1 MFKTEHINAMHNKHP
16 DPLWFVAQIK
26 PNSERIAV
34 THLER
39 QGFDVFAPQQKST
52 HRKGHRFVEKI
63 TALFPS
69 YVFVSF
75 YPTFTHWRA
84 VNSTR
89 GVSRLIS
96 TQQRPQALPL
106 GFVDALKA
114 QCDDDM
120 ILRDQTDLCENMS
133 VRVTQGPFSGLVGTV
148 QRAAPKE
155 RVWVLLDLLGHSAPV
170 NLSTQGVHIVS
181 A

>member
-1 MFKTEHINAMHNKHP
+1 MLNKHP
-16 DPLWFVAQIK
+16 DLLWFVAQVK
-26 PNSERIAV
+26 PNSERIAE
-34 THLER
+34 THLVR

-75 YPTFTHWRA
+75 CPTFTHWRA

-96 TQQRPQALPL
+96 AHQTPQALPM

-114 QCDDDM
+114 QCDDEM
-120 ILRDQTDLCENMS
+120 ILRDQLELREHIS
-133 VRVTQGPFSGLVGTV
+133 VRVMEGPFSGLVGTV
-148 QRAAPKE
+148 LRAAPKE
-155 RVWVLLDLLGHSAPV
+155 RVWVLLDLLGQSAPV
-170 NLSTQGVHIVS
+170 TLSTQSLQKVS

>member
-1 MFKTEHINAMHNKHP
+1 MHNQHP

-69 YVFVSF
+69 YVFVSLH
-75 YPTFTHWRA
+75 PTFTHWRT

-89 GVSRLIS
+89 GVNRLIS
-96 TQQRPQALPL
+96 AHQRPQALPL

-114 QCDDDM
+114 QCDDEM
-120 ILRDQTDLCENMS
+120 ILSDQVDFCENMS
-133 VRVTQGPFSGLVGTV
+133 VRVTQGPFSGLLGTV
-148 QRAAPKE
+148 LRAAPKE
-155 RVWVLLDLLGHSAPV
+155 RVWVLLDLLGQTAPV
-170 NLSTQGVHIVS
+170 TLSTQSLQKVPT
-181 A
+181 

>member
-1 MFKTEHINAMHNKHP
+1 MHRKDT

-34 THLER
+34 AHLVR

-69 YVFVSF
+69 YVFVSLC
-75 YPTFTHWRA
+75 PTFAHWRA

-96 TQQRPQALPL
+96 AHQRPQALPM

-114 QCDDDM
+114 KCDDEM
-120 ILRDQTDLCENMS
+120 ILSDQADLCENMS
-133 VRVTQGPFSGLVGTV
+133 VRVTQGPFSGLLGTV
-148 QRAAPKE
+148 LHTAPTE
-155 RVWVLLDLLGHSAPV
+155 RVWVLLDLLGQSAPV
-170 NLSTQGVHIVS
+170 TLNTQSLQKVPT
-181 A
+181 